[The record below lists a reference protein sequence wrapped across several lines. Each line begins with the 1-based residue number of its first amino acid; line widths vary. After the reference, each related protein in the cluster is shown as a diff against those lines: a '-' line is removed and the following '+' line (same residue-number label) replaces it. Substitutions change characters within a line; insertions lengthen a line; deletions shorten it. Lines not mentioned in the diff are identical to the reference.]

1 MYSGFPKRATMDKVE
16 RRYQVNLTKS
26 EIETILAYI
35 GHDGAE
41 PAHELIE
48 RFERRLR
55 QIQSHEEMESRLS
68 LDPEIQVGI

>member
-1 MYSGFPKRATMDKVE
+1 MGKAE

-26 EIETILAYI
+26 EIESLVCILQVSAGFRHSSPFI
-35 GHDGAE
+35 Q
-41 PAHELIE
+41 

>member
-1 MYSGFPKRATMDKVE
+1 MGKAE

-26 EIETILAYI
+26 EIETILNYI
-35 GHDGAE
+35 GHGFGHMD
-41 PAHELIE
+41 PTHELVK

>member
-1 MYSGFPKRATMDKVE
+1 MDKVE

-26 EIETILAYI
+26 EIETILAYL
-35 GHDGAE
+35 DPDSLE
-41 PAHELIE
+41 PTHELIK
-48 RFERRLR
+48 RLERRLR

>member
-1 MYSGFPKRATMDKVE
+1 MANNPRYLVPLAKDEVE
-16 RRYQVNLTKS
+16 SIIKFLRLFGGPPEDALLQ
-26 EIETILAYI
+26 
-35 GHDGAE
+35 
-41 PAHELIE
+41 

>member
-1 MYSGFPKRATMDKVE
+1 MGKAE

-26 EIETILAYI
+26 EIESLVCVLRLSA
-35 GHDGAE
+35 GSRDS
-41 PAHELIE
+41 PFIE

-68 LDPEIQVGI
+68 GAPEIQVGI

>member
-1 MYSGFPKRATMDKVE
+1 MGKAE

-26 EIETILAYI
+26 EIEIILAYL
-35 GHDGAE
+35 DPDSLE
-41 PAHELIE
+41 PTHELIE

>member
-1 MYSGFPKRATMDKVE
+1 MGKVE

-26 EIETILAYI
+26 EIETILAYL
-35 GHDGAE
+35 DPDSLE
-41 PAHELIE
+41 PTHELIK
-48 RFERRLR
+48 RLERRLR

>member
-1 MYSGFPKRATMDKVE
+1 MDKVE

-26 EIETILAYI
+26 EIETILAYL
-35 GHDGAE
+35 DPDSLE
-41 PAHELIE
+41 PTHELIKSL
-48 RFERRLR
+48 ERRLR

>member
-1 MYSGFPKRATMDKVE
+1 MGKAE
-16 RRYQVNLTKS
+16 RRYQVSLTKS
-26 EIETILAYI
+26 EIETILAYL
-35 GHDGAE
+35 DPDSLE
-41 PAHELIE
+41 PTHELIR

>member
-1 MYSGFPKRATMDKVE
+1 MGKVE
-16 RRYQVNLTKS
+16 RRYQVSLTKS
-26 EIETILAYI
+26 EIETVLTYI
-35 GHDGAE
+35 GHALLE
-41 PAHELIE
+41 PTRELVE

>member
-1 MYSGFPKRATMDKVE
+1 MGKAE
-16 RRYQVNLTKS
+16 RRYQVSLTKS
-26 EIETILAYI
+26 EIESLVCVLQVSA
-35 GHDGAE
+35 GSRDS
-41 PAHELIE
+41 PFIE

>member
-1 MYSGFPKRATMDKVE
+1 MGKAE
-16 RRYQVNLTKS
+16 RRYQVSLTKS
-26 EIETILAYI
+26 EIESLVCILQVSAGSRNSPFI
-35 GHDGAE
+35 Q
-41 PAHELIE
+41 

>member
-1 MYSGFPKRATMDKVE
+1 MDKVE

-26 EIETILAYI
+26 EVESIIKFLRLY
-35 GHDGAE
+35 GAHFE
-41 PAHELIE
+41 DVLIE